1 MTTSEELKAEIEAL
15 REEVRLRR
23 KWGNVVS
30 QEQIQEIAEREKK
43 EKARAEQRAR
53 DQEQARIRD
62 AEKVKEIRKQAVE
75 MVRSGRILLS
85 VNHVPV
91 PTVTD
96 TLAAPCPDCGGP
108 LQEIQ
113 DALYIFTK
121 DWLECS
127 APEIRY
133 SGGSPI
139 LQQRHGHFMA
149 TPAYL
154 NAIKCPNC
162 GKTSV
167 VLAQLVIV

>member
-30 QEQIQEIAEREKK
+30 QEQLQEIAEREKK

-62 AEKVKEIRKQAVE
+62 GEKVKEIRKQAVE

-85 VNHVPV
+85 VNHVRA

-108 LQEIQ
+108 LQGVQ
-113 DALYIFTK
+113 DALYTFTK

-127 APEIRY
+127 TPEIRY

-139 LQQRHGHFMA
+139 LQQRAGHFMSS
-149 TPAYL
+149 PAWL
-154 NAIKCPNC
+154 DVLKCPNC
-162 GKTSV
+162 GSSSV